1 MKKNK
6 IESAGKSKGDLPYEK
21 FLRFGAE
28 SLTEGELLAIILRT
42 GTPDHSALDLAN
54 QVLSLARYPRTG
66 LLGLYDV
73 SLKEL
78 MEIKGIGQVKAV
90 KLKSLTELSM
100 RFARA
105 RAQRG
110 LDVKNPATIAE
121 YFMERLR
128 HLKTECV
135 YLVCLDAKG
144 QLISEKKLSDGSV
157 NMALIPPRE
166 IFMAALES
174 RAVNL
179 ILIHNHPSGNPS
191 PSAQDREITESVAEM
206 GKVLGIPLL
215 DHVIIGDNT
224 YYSFRNEK
232 AL

>member
-1 MKKNK
+1 MKKEK
-6 IESAGKSKGDLPYEK
+6 KGSSLNGTEGQPYEK
-21 FLRFGAE
+21 FLRFGPE

-54 QVLSLARYPRTG
+54 QVLGLAKYPRTG

-73 SLKEL
+73 SLEEL
-78 MEIKGIGQVKAV
+78 MGIKGIGQVKAV
-90 KLKSLTELSM
+90 KLKSLAELSM

-105 RAQRG
+105 KAQRG
-110 LDVKNPATIAE
+110 LNVKDPATIAE
-121 YFMERLR
+121 YFMEKLR

-144 QLISEKKLSDGSV
+144 QLISERKLSDGSV

-179 ILIHNHPSGNPS
+179 ILVHNHPSGNPS
-191 PSAQDREITESVAEM
+191 PSAQDRELTGAVSSM

>member
-1 MKKNK
+1 MKKEK
-6 IESAGKSKGDLPYEK
+6 KEAPLSGKEELPYER
-21 FLRFGAE
+21 FLRLGPGN
-28 SLTEGELLAIILRT
+28 LTEAELLAIILRT

-54 QVLSLARYPRTG
+54 QVLDLAKYPRTG
-66 LLGLYDV
+66 LLGLYDI
-73 SLKEL
+73 SLEEL
-78 MEIKGIGQVKAV
+78 MGIKGIGQVKAV
-90 KLKSLTELSM
+90 KLKCLTELSM

-105 RAQRG
+105 KALQG
-110 LDVKNPATIAE
+110 LNVKDPATVAE
-121 YFMERLR
+121 YFMENLR

-135 YLVCLDAKG
+135 YLVCLDSKG
-144 QLISEKKLSDGSV
+144 QLISEKKLSDGCV

-166 IFMAALES
+166 IFLAALES

-179 ILIHNHPSGNPS
+179 ILVHNHPSGNPS
-191 PSAQDREITESVAEM
+191 PSAQDRELTEAVSSM